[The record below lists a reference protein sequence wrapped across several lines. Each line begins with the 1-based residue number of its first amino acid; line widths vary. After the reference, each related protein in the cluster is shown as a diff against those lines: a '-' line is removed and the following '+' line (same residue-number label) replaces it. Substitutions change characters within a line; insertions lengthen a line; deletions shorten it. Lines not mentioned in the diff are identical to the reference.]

1 MPRAC
6 GPYNAETS
14 VRLTQRADIFA
25 AGRRHCRGVRRLCLV
40 FGCCLLCLGAAAPQ
54 WLGRFSASDLTGWAE
69 HRFSGLTRYTLGDA
83 GSGIALQA
91 VSQGTASALY
101 HETRV
106 DLTRTPVL
114 HWRWRVDHGPT
125 GLDELSRG
133 GDDYAARL
141 YVVYRR
147 GLLRKPFAINYVWSG
162 SQARGASWPNAWLP
176 EHSIMVAV
184 RGTQDK
190 TGHWYAESRNVR
202 EDFRRL
208 LGVDIDHIDVVVLMS
223 DTDNQLGSAE
233 AWYGDSYF
241 AAE

>member
-91 VSQGTASALY
+91 VSQGTASA
-101 HETRV
+101 
-106 DLTRTPVL
+106 
-114 HWRWRVDHGPT
+114 
-125 GLDELSRG
+125 
-133 GDDYAARL
+133 
-141 YVVYRR
+141 
-147 GLLRKPFAINYVWSG
+147 WSG

-190 TGHWYAESRNVR
+190 TGQWYAESRNVR